1 MQKFPGVM
9 LHKLRDYTTV
19 KEGVVVNGN
28 CLWDGYIVTL
38 IDQNIFG
45 DGICM
50 TITYH
55 FIIL

>member
-1 MQKFPGVM
+1 MQKFPGVL
-9 LHKLRDYTTV
+9 LHELRDYATV
-19 KEGVVVNGN
+19 KEGIAVNGN

-55 FIIL
+55 K